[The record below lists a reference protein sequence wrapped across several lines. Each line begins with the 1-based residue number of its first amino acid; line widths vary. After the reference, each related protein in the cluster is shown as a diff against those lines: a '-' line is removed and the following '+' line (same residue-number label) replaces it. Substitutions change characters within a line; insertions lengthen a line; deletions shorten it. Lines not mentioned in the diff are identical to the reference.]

1 MANQQSMNDQLRV
14 RRQKMQELRDEGVDP
29 FGHRF
34 ERDFLNKEL
43 HDKFEDKTKEELIDL
58 DVKATIAGRMVA
70 KRGKGKVR
78 QVECNFTFVKMKLA
92 KKCTISLNVQ
102 I

>member
-58 DVKATIAGRMVA
+58 DVKATLPIR
-70 KRGKGKVR
+70 KRIVFFCERFCRTVR
-78 QVECNFTFVKMKLA
+78 DRRASFWFFSA
-92 KKCTISLNVQ
+92 W
-102 I
+102 

>member
-34 ERDFLNKEL
+34 ERDFLNK
-43 HDKFEDKTKEELIDL
+43 
-58 DVKATIAGRMVA
+58 
-70 KRGKGKVR
+70 
-78 QVECNFTFVKMKLA
+78 
-92 KKCTISLNVQ
+92 
-102 I
+102 